1 MAEQKTKPTE
11 QTVTSFLENV
21 PDEKVRK
28 DCFDLV
34 KLMEK
39 ATGFPPVMWGPAI
52 VGFGQYHYKY
62 ESGHEGDSCLA
73 GFSPRKQNI
82 SLYVMGFDKRPALLD
97 KLGKHKAG
105 KGCLY
110 VKRLSDIDQQVLEQ
124 LVKESAAYLQQL
136 YPGKQ

>member
-11 QTVTSFLENV
+11 QTVANFLDGVADEN
-21 PDEKVRK
+21 VRK

-34 KLMEK
+34 RLMEK
-39 ATGFPPVMWGPAI
+39 ATAFPPVMWGGSI

-62 ESGHEGDSCLA
+62 ESGHEGYSCLA

-82 SLYVMGFDKRPALLD
+82 SLYVMGFENRQTLLD
-97 KLGKHKAG
+97 KLGKYKAG

-110 VKRLSDIDQQVLEQ
+110 IKKLSDVDSQVLEQ
-124 LVKESAAYLQQL
+124 LVKESAAYLQKK
-136 YPGKQ
+136 YPNK

>member
-11 QTVTSFLENV
+11 HTVTSFLDHVTDENV
-21 PDEKVRK
+21 RR

-34 KLMEK
+34 QLMER
-39 ATGFPPVMWGPAI
+39 ATGFPPVMWGASI

-62 ESGHEGDSCLA
+62 ESGHEGDACLV

-82 SLYVMGFDKRPALLD
+82 SLYIMGFDNRPALLD
-97 KLGKHKAG
+97 KLGKYKAG

-110 VKRLSDIDQQVLEQ
+110 IKKLSDVDGQVLEQ
-124 LVKESAAYLQQL
+124 LVKESAAYLQKK
-136 YPGKQ
+136 YPGK

>member
-11 QTVTSFLENV
+11 QTVANFLDGVADEN
-21 PDEKVRK
+21 VRK

-34 KLMEK
+34 RLMEK
-39 ATGFPPVMWGPAI
+39 ATAFPPVMWGGSI

-62 ESGHEGDSCLA
+62 ESGHEGYSCLA

-82 SLYVMGFDKRPALLD
+82 SLYVMGFENRQTLLD
-97 KLGKHKAG
+97 KLGKYKAG

-110 VKRLSDIDQQVLEQ
+110 IKMLSDVDSQVLEQ
-124 LVKESAAYLQQL
+124 LVKESAAYLQKK
-136 YPGKQ
+136 YPNK

>member
-39 ATGFPPVMWGPAI
+39 ATGFPPVMWGPGI

-62 ESGHEGDSCLA
+62 ESGHEGYSCLA

-82 SLYVMGFDKRPALLD
+82 SLYVMGFDTRPALLD
-97 KLGKHKAG
+97 KLGKHKAA

-124 LVKESAAYLQQL
+124 LVKESVAYLQQK
-136 YPGKQ
+136 YPDKQ

>member
-11 QTVTSFLENV
+11 QTVTNFLEGV
-21 PDEKVRK
+21 ADENVRK
-28 DCFDLV
+28 DCLDLV

-39 ATGFPPVMWGPAI
+39 ATGFPPVMWGGSI

-62 ESGHEGDSCLA
+62 DSGHEGYACLA

-82 SLYVMGFDKRPALLD
+82 SLYVMNFDNRAALLD
-97 KLGKHKAG
+97 KLGKYKAG

-110 VKRLSDIDQQVLEQ
+110 IKKLSDVDGQVLEQ
-124 LVKESAAYLQQL
+124 LVKESAAYLQKK
-136 YPGKQ
+136 YPNK

>member
-11 QTVTSFLENV
+11 QTVANFLEGV
-21 PDEKVRK
+21 ADENVRK

-34 KLMEK
+34 RLMEK
-39 ATGFPPVMWGPAI
+39 ATGFPPVMWGGSI

-62 ESGHEGDSCLA
+62 ESGHEGYSCLA

-82 SLYVMGFDKRPALLD
+82 SLYVMGFDNRQTLLD
-97 KLGKHKAG
+97 KLGKYKAG

-110 VKRLSDIDQQVLEQ
+110 IKKLSDVDSQVLEQ
-124 LVKESAAYLQQL
+124 LVKESAAYLQKK
-136 YPGKQ
+136 YPNK